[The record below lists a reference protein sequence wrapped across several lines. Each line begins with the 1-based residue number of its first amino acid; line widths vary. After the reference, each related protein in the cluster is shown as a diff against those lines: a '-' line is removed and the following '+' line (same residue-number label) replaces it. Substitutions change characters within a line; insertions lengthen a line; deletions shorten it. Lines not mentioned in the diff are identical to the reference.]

1 MGIEVVN
8 PTMLQIAW
16 IAHKKEFPK
25 DCLSFI
31 VKGTFELVQNEL
43 AKQIDSLP
51 VTGDEFELFNPNN
64 GLIYE
69 SDFAYFKENADLLLK
84 ANCHTPQK
92 QPMTQCD
99 VTFTV
104 AGQSRTLKVM
114 GNRYAMPSMMGESYS
129 DPEPFSTMP
138 INFEHSHGGIGFAKN
153 TVGKGLDKN
162 EAGIKWMQNV
172 FDASLGEKEPAS
184 FGPMN
189 RAWAQRSKKLG
200 TYDEK
205 WQKERWPW
213 FPEDFDWAYF
223 NAAHESMQFDG
234 YLNGDESM
242 SFENLHPEH
251 DMFECRLPSILPR
264 CFAVEP
270 DGDDEFKEVELKL
283 DTVYVD
289 MTALHVQLIWRGVI
303 QVKSQTFSELS
314 HVYVEQESLGGPN
327 ASKDDHQAAFNVLI
341 TPSAEFDME
350 PEVEEVEESVAQEVV
365 DDTPKADP
373 FENAIDQSKVQ
384 LLAAGF
390 TAVSIDDIFSSAN
403 PSEKIS
409 AEIQSMGYSS
419 IEADELMAK
428 SKEKTKQTLIDQGLT
443 SAQIDILFP
452 SSS

>member
-8 PTMLQIAW
+8 PTMLQVAW

-43 AKQIDSLP
+43 AKQIDSMP
-51 VTGDEFELFNPNN
+51 VTGDEFDLFNPNK

-84 ANCHTPQK
+84 ANCHTPQQ
-92 QPMTQCD
+92 QPMTQCN
-99 VTFTV
+99 VTFSV
-104 AGQSRTLKVM
+104 AGQSRTLTVI
-114 GNRYAMPSMMGESYS
+114 GDRYAMPSMMGESYS
-129 DPEPFSTMP
+129 DPEPFTTMP
-138 INFEHSHGGIGFAKN
+138 INFEHSYGGVGFEKN
-153 TVGKGLDKN
+153 TVGKGINSN
-162 EAGIKWMQNV
+162 ESGVKWMHNV
-172 FDASLGEKEPAS
+172 FDSSLGEKEPAS
-184 FGPMN
+184 FGPIN

-213 FPEDFDWAYF
+213 FPEDFEWAYF

-242 SFENLHPEH
+242 AFENLHPEYEY
-251 DMFECRLPSILPR
+251 FECRLPNILPR

-270 DGDDEFKEVELKL
+270 DGDEDFREIELKL

-289 MTALHVQLIWRGVI
+289 MTVQQVQLVWRGI
-303 QVKSQTFSELS
+303 AQVKSQTFTELS
-314 HVYVEQESLGGPN
+314 HVYVQQESLEGPN

-341 TPSAEFDME
+341 TPSTEFDME
-350 PEVEEVEESVAQEVV
+350 PEVEEQDQSAVQEAP
-365 DDTPKADP
+365 DDSIKADP
-373 FENAIDQSKVQ
+373 FENAIEQSKIQ

-390 TAVSIDDIFSSAN
+390 SAVSIDGIFSSAN
-403 PSEKIS
+403 PAEKIS
-409 AEIQSMGYSS
+409 AEIQAMGYSS
-419 IEADELMAK
+419 AEADELMAK
-428 SKEKTKQTLIDQGLT
+428 SKENTKQTLIDQGLS
-443 SAQIDILFP
+443 SAHIDILFP
-452 SSS
+452 SGS